1 MPGLH
6 GLVETKNQELKLK
19 VSGSRWKREYSNT
32 SINKVG
38 ISTFYFIV
46 TLLSLVKI
54 TIGVLKMCSSKICV
68 GHCRSSIKRIGW
80 FKPHLRMSS
89 PRTIPSPILSFP
101 LPGEAGCCRHS
112 AILAYVCCRNTPA
125 SLSRLMLR
133 SQLNLP
139 RTLPDLTQATGSSAG
154 LETPLRRLLIWQ
166 RLCLFRWHGSRE
178 EMTRVSQTLCCQEGC
193 TKKQLCFQIIFK
205 LRYH

>member
-6 GLVETKNQELKLK
+6 GLVETKNQQLKLK
-19 VSGSRWKREYSNT
+19 VSGSRWKMEYSST
-32 SINKVG
+32 SINKAG

-68 GHCRSSIKRIGW
+68 GHCRSSIKCIGW

-89 PRTIPSPILSFP
+89 LRTIPSPIPSFP

-112 AILAYVCCRNTPA
+112 AILTYVCCRNTPV

-139 RTLPDLTQATGSSAG
+139 CTLPRPDSSDW
-154 LETPLRRLLIWQ
+154 LQCRSWDTSEETPDLAGPLPLQ
-166 RLCLFRWHGSRE
+166 
-178 EMTRVSQTLCCQEGC
+178 VA
-193 TKKQLCFQIIFK
+193 
-205 LRYH
+205 